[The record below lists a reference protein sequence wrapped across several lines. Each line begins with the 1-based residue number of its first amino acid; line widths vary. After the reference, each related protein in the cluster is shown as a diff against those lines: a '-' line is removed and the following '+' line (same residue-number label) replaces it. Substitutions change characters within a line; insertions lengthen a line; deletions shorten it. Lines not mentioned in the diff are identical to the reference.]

1 MFTRSVSA
9 SPVRMAS
16 CRAKPQRAPIG
27 IERWTRCQTEVRSH
41 IAVLEQATMAIFE
54 GYLGRPLYH
63 RAAHAAEWLLA
74 LAERL
79 AWREGSRVAHE
90 MTSLFRTDAAFGLV
104 HALHLSELIAA
115 VYREAA
121 QASVRQIPTGG
132 WDAAGDDCPDV
143 PPAA

>member
-1 MFTRSVSA
+1 MGNHPAYKRGLRSPRHGALKEDRARLQQQKEPEMFTRSVSA

-16 CRAKPQRAPIG
+16 YRAKLQRAPTG
-27 IERWTRCQTEVRSH
+27 IERWTRCRTEVRSH

-79 AWREGSRVAHE
+79 
-90 MTSLFRTDAAFGLV
+90 
-104 HALHLSELIAA
+104 
-115 VYREAA
+115 
-121 QASVRQIPTGG
+121 
-132 WDAAGDDCPDV
+132 
-143 PPAA
+143 